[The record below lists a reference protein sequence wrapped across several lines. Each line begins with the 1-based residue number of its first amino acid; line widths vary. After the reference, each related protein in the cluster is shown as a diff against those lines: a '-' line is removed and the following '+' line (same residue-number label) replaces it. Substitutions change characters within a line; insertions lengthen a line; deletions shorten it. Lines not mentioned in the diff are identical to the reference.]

1 MKIISIKALRKL
13 AYILWSLGLIFYSGA
28 SFLFAQSSDAFHL
41 VPPKVVPPSPEV
53 ASLFKFSEL
62 PVTMYTGLPGVV
74 VPVFEIKLKSQTI
87 PVSLQYHSG
96 GVKVDE
102 LASNVG
108 LGWNLNAGGS
118 INAMVRGKEDWL
130 VGYPNNPGPITSEIL
145 TATGEYEQGAP
156 NGGVSY
162 NWCKEV
168 MTGLHDPEP
177 DMFNFSAP
185 GINGKFFFDQQTN
198 VHIVPV
204 QPLRISML
212 ILNGVLG
219 FRIINE
225 RGVIYDFQEGE
236 ISFSQTGSAN
246 NNWYLTRIITPER
259 DTVAFTYQ
267 KLTYKYRTFFAESRV
282 KYLAG
287 FYDVRLISQAG
298 DIVVHDNIFDS
309 VTVVGSRLKTISCNN
324 GTRIDFT
331 YAAAQRLDL
340 PGTNA
345 LTDISIFYNSSL
357 IKKFN
362 LVQEYIGNT
371 SLPDQNRLRLTQV
384 SEQGADGSIVPPY
397 KFWYNESR
405 PLPVRLSNAQD
416 HWGYYNGKGGNHRL
430 PRNDEYWKDDTKSVD
445 REQDTSYSKVGLM
458 TAMQS
463 PTGGTVTFDYEPNDI
478 WVENERSIIITTD
491 GAGCGGVPFTT
502 TERAFT
508 IPVKAQNKRISY
520 NTYAQYVD
528 PLDNPPAEDPTCN
541 ISIRF
546 PDGHYEFVAGIN
558 SNANGDPIT
567 WPPGDYK
574 VTVETFGDNSR
585 AFFSIAYEVA
595 DTSYYTGSKIVGGW
609 RIKRIIYKDPFHPE
623 KNKVSKYIYAA
634 NDTLPGKSSGVIPSS
649 KPQYEY
655 LRTPAMYKIY
665 KKPAGPGGGYIYWA
679 EYKSCLV
686 VVQTANSLTPLWS
699 DHGHIF
705 YPRVSVLDGEN
716 GENGK
721 TIYQYSYERPGT
733 GYFGYPF
740 TPGTNFDWL
749 SGLLQ
754 KKEEFRKN
762 ANGTYSLLKSTE
774 NRYSTAPDS
783 LYWKHYYNTPE
794 PVEAL
799 KGIGLAVSQVVA
811 ELTID
816 FTFYP
821 AKFDAIPYHYASSWL
836 KMDTTIVTQYTGN
849 PGESIQTAV
858 VYNYANGL
866 SLQPTEIKVEN
877 SKKELSRIVNTY
889 PNDYSTTPVYKKMLE
904 RNIVVPVI
912 EEKKYN
918 GAKLLAT
925 TRTNYGLTTS
935 DLALPASVER
945 ALFSNAL
952 DTEMVYSRYD
962 EKGNILEYKTKD
974 GVVNAFVWGYN
985 GNYPVAAIQGS
996 DYSSA
1001 IAQLTNPAIL
1011 ETGNDQQIRTE
1022 LNNIRTGLAG
1032 QKAMVTTY
1040 TYLPLTGMTS
1050 VTDPT
1055 GKTTYYEYDGL
1066 SRLKVIKDQHGK
1078 ILKQYDYRYQQPVTQ

>member
-13 AYILWSLGLIFYSGA
+13 AYILWSLGLTFYSGA

-62 PVTMYTGLPGVV
+62 PVTMYTGLPGVA

-108 LGWNLNAGGS
+108 LGWNMNAGGS

-130 VGYPNNPGPITSEIL
+130 VGYPNDPGPITLEIL
-145 TATGEYEQGAP
+145 TTTGEYQQGAP

-177 DMFNFSAP
+177 DMFNFSGP

-212 ILNGVLG
+212 TLNGVLG
-219 FRIINE
+219 FRVINE
-225 RGVIYDFQEGE
+225 RGVIYDFHEGE
-236 ISFSQTGSAN
+236 ISSSETGAPN
-246 NNWYLTRIITPER
+246 YNWYLTRVITPER

-267 KLTYKYRTFFAESRV
+267 RLTYKYKTFFGESRV
-282 KYLAG
+282 KYISG
-287 FYDVRLISQAG
+287 FHDPELISQAG
-298 DIVVHDNIFDS
+298 NIVVHDNAFDS
-309 VTVVGSRLKTISCNN
+309 VTVVGSRLKAISCNN
-324 GTRIDFT
+324 GTKVDFT
-331 YAAAQRLDL
+331 YATAQRLDL

-345 LTDISIFYNSSL
+345 LTAISVFYGSNL
-357 IKKFN
+357 VKKFN

-371 SLPDQNRLRLTQV
+371 SLPDQNRLRLIQV
-384 SEQGADGSIVPPY
+384 NEQGSDGSVVAPY
-397 KFWYNESR
+397 KFFYDNSR

-416 HWGYYNGKGGNHRL
+416 HWGYYNGKGGSHRF
-430 PRNDEYWKDDTKSVD
+430 PRNSEYWEGDSKSVN
-445 REQDTSYSKVGLM
+445 REQDTVYSRIGLM
-458 TAMQS
+458 TAMQY
-463 PTGGTVTFDYEPNDI
+463 PTGGSATFDYEPNDVWI
-478 WVENERSIIITTD
+478 DNEQTITTTT
-491 GAGCGGVPFTT
+491 GGTGCYGTPFTT
-502 TERAFT
+502 AEQTFT

-528 PLDNPPAEDPTCN
+528 PLDSPPAEDPTCN

-546 PDGHYEFVAGIN
+546 PDGHSEFIAGIN

-585 AFFSIAYEVA
+585 AFFLIAYEVA

-609 RIKRIIYKDPFHPE
+609 RLKRITYKDPFHPE
-623 KNKVSKYIYAA
+623 KNKVLKYTYAA
-634 NDTLPGKSSGVIPSS
+634 NDAQPGRSCGVLPSNRPV
-649 KPQYEY
+649 YEY
-655 LRTPAMYKIY
+655 LRTPAKYKVY
-665 KKPAGPGGGYIYWA
+665 KAPSGPSGDDFYWA

-686 VVQTANSLTPLWS
+686 VVQSANSLSPLWS

-705 YPRVSVLDGEN
+705 YPRVAVLDGEN

-721 TIYQYSYERPGT
+721 TIYYNSYEQPGT

-740 TPGTNFDWL
+740 TPATNIDWL

-754 KKEEFRKN
+754 KKEEFRKDV
-762 ANGTYSLLKSTE
+762 NGGYTLLRSTE
-774 NRYSTAPDS
+774 NKYSVAPDS
-783 LYWKHYYNTPE
+783 LYWKHYYSTPE
-794 PVEAL
+794 PVDDL
-799 KGIGLAVSQVVA
+799 KGIGLAVAQVVG
-811 ELTID
+811 ELTLSLN
-816 FTFYP
+816 FYP
-821 AKFDAIPYHYASSWL
+821 AKFDAIRYRYISKLL
-836 KMDTTIVTQYTGN
+836 KVDTTVVTQYTGN
-849 PGESIQTAV
+849 PGESIRTV
-858 VYNYANGL
+858 TMYNYANGL

-877 SKKELSRIVNTY
+877 SKKELSRIVNSY

-918 GAKLLAT
+918 GTKLLAT
-925 TRTNYGLTTS
+925 TRTNYGLTPS

-962 EKGNILEYKTKD
+962 DKGNILEYKTKD
-974 GVVNAFVWGYN
+974 GVINAFVWGYN

-996 DYSSA
+996 DYNSA

-1011 ETGNDQQIRTE
+1011 ETGNDQQIRAE
-1022 LNNIRTGLAG
+1022 LNNIRTGLAA

-1040 TYLPLTGMTS
+1040 TYLPPTGMTS
-1050 VTDPT
+1050 MTDPT

-1066 SRLKVIKDQHGK
+1066 SRLKVIKDQNGK
-1078 ILKQYDYRYQQPVTQ
+1078 ILKQYNYQYQQPVTQ